1 VKKRARDCQIPFTI
15 RPQLRRELALAEGY
29 VRHFVCNNGL
39 RRSDM
44 RIQFAAAAAVLT
56 LCLSGA
62 AFAQPMYSNDY
73 TNDSDGFAPVKVAPP
88 KPVHYTQHKAPE
100 YSDDYTNDSD
110 GFAPVRVAPPVDKMS
125 TASIKPLPPCDY
137 SPKGHGLHTAG
148 GDSGASHT
156 DACRDVGT
164 K

>member
-1 VKKRARDCQIPFTI
+1 
-15 RPQLRRELALAEGY
+15 
-29 VRHFVCNNGL
+29 
-39 RRSDM
+39 M
-44 RIQFAAAAAVLT
+44 RIQFAAAAAVIALGMA
-56 LCLSGA
+56 GA
-62 AFAQPMYSNDY
+62 AVAQPMYSNDY

-88 KPVHYTQHKAPE
+88 KPVHYAAHKAPE

-110 GFAPVRVAPPVDKMS
+110 GFAPVRVSPPVDKMA
-125 TASIKPLPPCDY
+125 TASIKPLPPCSD

-156 DACRDVGT
+156 DACRDVGI